1 MARQRRIP
9 SGRKPRKPE
18 RCKSKST
25 LQHYITAM
33 HPTLQN
39 DGLYW
44 SNDGEIRC
52 SICGPNSKPI
62 PNCSKL
68 PQHVRTKRHKLRKQ
82 RYRNWL
88 EAHRKNKTTIGPP
101 PPTALGVVIAEF
113 ETTRI

>member
-9 SGRKPRKPE
+9 SRRKRE
-18 RCKSKST
+18 CCKSKST

-82 RYRNWL
+82 GYRNWL
-88 EAHRKNKTTIGPP
+88 EAHRKNKTTIAPP